1 MSLSHLHFQRLIFC
15 RLEFNKAEVASVWLT
30 SARLARKADFTHQA
44 FNAVLH
50 ASQLGDDSATIE
62 HSRILWKEGHHR
74 KAIQSLEGAIAAN
87 AFQSHNFTLVENAAA
102 SHVQAP
108 DRQHQQQNIL
118 TARVWQF
125 VS

>member
-1 MSLSHLHFQRLIFC
+1 MSLPHLDHQELTFC
-15 RLEFNKAEVASVWLT
+15 RFNFNKAEIASVWLT

-87 AFQSHNFTLVENAAA
+87 AFQSHNFTLSENAAA
-102 SHVQAP
+102 SHIQVP
-108 DRQHQQQNIL
+108 ERQQQQQNIL
-118 TARVWQF
+118 TARV
-125 VS
+125 